1 MSQFQREPRRES
13 PAEDVSSSVVAK
25 APRIFNYHNPAGG
38 WGALKSV
45 GRHLL
50 HSRSPALNARSLFKL
65 NQPDGFDC
73 PGCAWGD
80 PEHGSSFE
88 FCENGVKA
96 VTWEATAKR
105 VTRQFFAR
113 YSVSELK
120 TWDDYRLEDQ
130 GRLVEPMR
138 YNAETDHY
146 EPVAWDEAL
155 DLIAAELKALPTPDD
170 GIFYTSGKACNESAY
185 VFQLLA
191 RLSGTNNLPDCSNM
205 CHEASG
211 VALNAALG
219 TGKGSVRL
227 EDFEKAEAIFVFG
240 QNPGTNHPRMLG
252 VLREAAERGATIVTF
267 NTLKER
273 GLEKFADP
281 QKPLE
286 MLHNGSHRISSHYFR
301 PKLGGD
307 MAVVRG
313 MAKALFARDA
323 AGEAVLDH
331 QFMAQHTAHLEA
343 YRARVEATEWTT
355 LEAQSGLT
363 REEMEQAAE
372 LYARSNATIACWAMG
387 ITQHVHSVPTVRE
400 IVNLLMLRGNLGKPG
415 AGTSPVRGHSNVQG
429 DRTMGIYEKPSD
441 ALLDALEA
449 QYARP
454 MPREHGV
461 DSVAAVE
468 AMRDQPGK
476 VFLGLGGNFTRA
488 ISDSVVTEQA
498 MANCRLTAFISTK
511 LNRSHLVTG
520 EKALILPCIGRS
532 EIDRNAAGKSQLI
545 TVEDSMSMVHGSAGI
560 NKPADSAL
568 RSEIAIL
575 TGIAERL
582 FASDGIGDQD
592 RGSEAVDWAAM
603 REDYD
608 VIREHIAAVIP
619 GFHDFNARVR
629 VPRGFWLANPVVRL
643 EFGTATGK
651 AEFSDDPL
659 PSEVMH
665 QQLASREGWLTLQ
678 TMRSHDQYNT
688 TVYGYD
694 DRYRGIEGGRQV
706 IFLNRDDIAR
716 LGFEAGQWVDL
727 VGESG
732 DGVVRR
738 VDGFKI
744 VAYDTPQGC
753 AAAYYPETNPLIP
766 LAHKGDF
773 SHTPASKSIA
783 VRLEASA
790 RLA

>member
-1 MSQFQREPRRES
+1 MSTTDTDTTPDT
-13 PAEDVSSSVVAK
+13 PAKDPKVFEY
-25 APRIFNYHNPAGG
+25 RNPAGG
-38 WGALKSV
+38 WGALKAVSK
-45 GRHLL
+45 HLL
-50 HSRSPALNARSLFKL
+50 HGRSPGMNARSLFKL

-96 VTWEATAKR
+96 VTWEATSKR
-105 VTRQFFAR
+105 VTREFFAKH
-113 YSVSELK
+113 SVSELK
-120 TWDDYRLEDQ
+120 RWDDYRLEDQ

-138 YNAETDHY
+138 YNADTDHY
-146 EPVAWDEAL
+146 EPIGWNAAL
-155 DLIAAELKALPTPDD
+155 DLIARELKALPTPDD
-170 GIFYTSGKACNESAY
+170 AIFYTSGKAGNESAY

-191 RLSGTNNLPDCSNM
+191 RLYGTNNLPDCSNM

-211 VALNAALG
+211 VALGEALG

-227 EDFEKAEAIFVFG
+227 EDFEHAEAIFVFG

-252 VLREAAERGATIVTF
+252 TLREAAERGADIVTF

-307 MAVVRG
+307 MAVLRG
-313 MAKALFARDA
+313 MAKALFERDA
-323 AGEAVLDH
+323 AGETVLDH
-331 QFMAQHTAHLEA
+331 DFLAQHTRHLEA
-343 YRARVEATEWTT
+343 YRACVEATSWADI
-355 LEAQSGLT
+355 EAQSGLG
-363 REEMEQAAE
+363 RDEIEQAAE
-372 LYARSNATIACWAMG
+372 LYARSKATIICWAMG
-387 ITQHVHSVPTVRE
+387 ITQHVHSVVTVRE
-400 IVNLLMLRGNLGKPG
+400 IVNLLMLCGNLGKLG

-429 DRTMGIYEKPSD
+429 DRTMGIFEKPSK
-441 ALLDALEA
+441 ALLDALEKRYGRA
-449 QYARP
+449 
-454 MPREHGV
+454 MPRDFGV

-468 AMRDQPGK
+468 AMRDARGK
-476 VFLGLGGNFTRA
+476 VFIGLAGNFTRA
-488 ISDSVVTEQA
+488 ISDSRVTERA
-498 MANCRLTAFISTK
+498 MSNCRLTAFISTK
-511 LNRSHLVTG
+511 LNRSHLITG
-520 EKALILPCIGRS
+520 EEALILPCIGRS
-532 EIDRNAAGKSQLI
+532 EIDRNQAGEAQLI

-560 NKPADSAL
+560 NTPVDKTL

-582 FASDGIGDQD
+582 FDDAGLDNDV
-592 RGSEAVDWAAM
+592 VDWAAM

-619 GFHDFNARVR
+619 GFEDFNTRVR
-629 VPRGFWLANPVVRL
+629 VPRGFWLTNPAFELR
-643 EFGTATGK
+643 FPTSSGK
-651 AEFSDDPL
+651 AEFSSGPL
-659 PSEVMH
+659 PEGVMH
-665 QQLASREGWLTLQ
+665 QQLATRDGWLTLQ

-688 TVYGYD
+688 TVYGYN
-694 DRYRGIEGGRQV
+694 DRYRGIENGRQV
-706 IFLNRDDIAR
+706 IFLNRADIDR

-727 VGESG
+727 IGESN
-732 DGVVRR
+732 DGVERR

-744 VAYDTPQGC
+744 VAFDTPEGC

-766 LAHKGDF
+766 LDHKGDK

-783 VRLEASA
+783 VRLEASRRIA
-790 RLA
+790 

>member
-1 MSQFQREPRRES
+1 MAS
-13 PAEDVSSSVVAK
+13 PNPDAPKSSTVHDPKV
-25 APRIFNYHNPAGG
+25 FEYHNPAGG
-38 WGALKSV
+38 WGALKAVSK
-45 GRHLL
+45 HLL
-50 HSRSPALNARSLFKL
+50 HSRSPATNARALFKL

-105 VTRQFFAR
+105 VKPAFFAKH
-113 YSVSELK
+113 SVSELK

-138 YNAETDHY
+138 YNADTDHY
-146 EPVAWDEAL
+146 EPITWESAL

-170 GIFYTSGKACNESAY
+170 AIFYTSGKAVNESAY

-191 RLSGTNNLPDCSNM
+191 RLYGTNNLPDCSNM

-211 VALNAALG
+211 VALTKALG

-252 VLREAAERGATIVTF
+252 TLREAAERGATIVSF
-267 NTLKER
+267 NPLRER

-281 QKPLE
+281 QKALE
-286 MLHNGSHRISSHYFR
+286 MLHNGSHPISSHYFC

-307 MAVVRG
+307 MAVLRG
-313 MAKALFARDA
+313 MAKALFERDA

-331 QFMAQHTAHLEA
+331 AFMAEHTVEPAA
-343 YRARVEATEWTT
+343 YRALVEATAWET
-355 LEAQSGLT
+355 LEAQSGLS
-363 REEMEQAAE
+363 RAEMEEAAA
-372 LYARSNATIACWAMG
+372 LYARSKATIICWAMG

-400 IVNLLMLRGNLGKPG
+400 IVNLLMLCGNLGKPG

-429 DRTMGIYEKPSD
+429 DRTMGIFEKPSD
-441 ALLDALEA
+441 ALLNALEA
-449 QYARP
+449 RYGRP
-454 MPREHGV
+454 MPREFGV
-461 DSVAAVE
+461 DSVAAVH

-476 VFLGLGGNFTRA
+476 VFIGLAGNFTRA
-488 ISDSVVTEQA
+488 ISDSRVTEAA
-498 MANCRLTAFISTK
+498 MAQCRLTAFISTK

-520 EKALILPCIGRS
+520 RDALILPCLGRT
-532 EIDRNAAGKSQLI
+532 EVDRNAAGKPQLI

-560 NKPADSAL
+560 NRPVDSKL
-568 RSEIAIL
+568 PSEITIL

-582 FASDGIGDQD
+582 LGSDV
-592 RGSEAVDWAAM
+592 VDWAAM

-608 VIREHIAAVIP
+608 VIREHIETVIP
-619 GFHDFNARVR
+619 GFDNFNERVR
-629 VPRGFWLANPVVRL
+629 EPRGFWLGNPAVDLRFPT
-643 EFGTATGK
+643 ESGK
-651 AEFSDDPL
+651 AEFSTAEL
-659 PSEVMH
+659 PGQVIH
-665 QQLASREGWLTLQ
+665 QQMATREGNWLTLQ

-688 TVYGYD
+688 TVYGYN
-694 DRYRGIEGGRQV
+694 DRYRGIENGRQV
-706 IFLNRDDIAR
+706 IFLNVGDIDR
-716 LGFEAGQWVDL
+716 LGLEAGQWVDL
-727 VGESG
+727 IGESG
-732 DGVVRR
+732 DGVERR

-744 VAYDTPQGC
+744 VAYDTPEGC

-766 LAHKGDF
+766 LDHKGDQ

-783 VRLEASA
+783 IRLEPSA
-790 RLA
+790 RIA

>member
-1 MSQFQREPRRES
+1 MSQSHQTSRQDTSRDDINADPKVFDYR
-13 PAEDVSSSVVAK
+13 
-25 APRIFNYHNPAGG
+25 NPAGG

-45 GRHLL
+45 GKHLL

-105 VTRQFFAR
+105 VTRQFFAK

-146 EPVAWDEAL
+146 EPIAWDAAL

-170 GIFYTSGKACNESAY
+170 AIFYTSGKAGNESAY

-191 RLSGTNNLPDCSNM
+191 RLYGTNNLPDCSNM

-227 EDFEKAEAIFVFG
+227 EDFEQAEAIFVFG

-252 VLREAAERGATIVTF
+252 VLREAAERGATIVSF

-281 QKPLE
+281 QKPFE

-313 MAKALFARDA
+313 MAKALLARDA
-323 AGEAVLDH
+323 AGEDVLDRA
-331 QFMAQHTAHLEA
+331 FLANHTAHFEA
-343 YRARVEATEWTT
+343 YRARVEATEWAA

-363 REEMEQAAE
+363 RDEMEQAAE

-387 ITQHVHSVPTVRE
+387 ITQHVHSVATVRE

-449 QYARP
+449 KYGRP
-454 MPREHGV
+454 MPRKHGV

-476 VFLGLGGNFTRA
+476 VFIGLAGNFTRA
-488 ISDSVVTEQA
+488 ISDSVVTEKA

-511 LNRSHLVTG
+511 LNRSHLITG
-520 EKALILPCIGRS
+520 REALILPCLGRS
-532 EIDRNAAGKSQLI
+532 EIDRSIDRNGVAGKPQLI

-560 NKPADSAL
+560 NKPADKAL

-575 TGIAERL
+575 TGIGERL
-582 FASDGIGDQD
+582 FDKESLGNGV
-592 RGSEAVDWAAM
+592 VDWAAM

-608 VIREHIAAVIP
+608 VIRDHIAAVIP
-619 GFHDFNARVR
+619 GFADFNSRVR
-629 VPRGFWLANPVVRL
+629 RPRGFWLVNPAFELR
-643 EFGTATGK
+643 FPTASGK
-651 AEFSDDPL
+651 AEFSDAEL
-659 PSEVMH
+659 PAQVMH
-665 QQLASREGWLTLQ
+665 QQLAARDGWLTLQ

-688 TVYGYD
+688 TVYGYN
-694 DRYRGIEGGRQV
+694 DRYRGIENGRQV

-727 VGESG
+727 IGASD
-732 DGVVRR
+732 DGVTRR

-766 LAHKGDF
+766 LDHKGEQ

-783 VRLEASA
+783 VRLEPSV